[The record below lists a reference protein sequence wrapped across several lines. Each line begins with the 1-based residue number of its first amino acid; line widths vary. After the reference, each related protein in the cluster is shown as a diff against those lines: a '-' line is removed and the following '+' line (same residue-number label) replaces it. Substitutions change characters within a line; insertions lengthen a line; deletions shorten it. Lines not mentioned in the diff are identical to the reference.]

1 MTTNKLGS
9 SASIVLLEVMLAEE
23 VRDVREE

>member
-9 SASIVLLEVMLAEE
+9 CPYEITVLTTTLLQ
-23 VRDVREE
+23 